1 MPNTEHTSTR
11 YDSELDEIRSHVL
24 EMGALVEVQL
34 RDAIA
39 TLSSGDVLRMDA
51 IVTNDHRVNALEVKV
66 DEQCVQV
73 IARRQPTAI
82 DLRFVMAVIKTIAD
96 LERIGDEAKKIAQM
110 GRLLALDSKGPE
122 VHHFHEIPQAAE
134 IALEMLHTA
143 MQAFASLDTALAE
156 HVVALDDQ
164 VDARFHAVLR
174 HLISYMIED
183 PRTIS
188 SALSILTIIKAIER
202 IGDHSENIAEYVIY
216 QVKGRDV
223 RNLGDDEV

>member
-1 MPNTEHTSTR
+1 MSNTEHTSTR
-11 YDSELDEIRSHVL
+11 YDSELNEIRSRVL
-24 EMGALVEVQL
+24 EMGALVEAQL
-34 RDAIA
+34 RDAISS
-39 TLSSGDVLRMDA
+39 LSSGDVLHMTA
-51 IVTNDHRVNALEVKV
+51 IVENDHRVNALEVLV

-82 DLRFVMAVIKTIAD
+82 DLRLVMAVIKTITD

-134 IALEMLHTA
+134 IALEMLHAA
-143 MQAFASLDTALAE
+143 MQAFATLDTDLAE
-156 HVVALDDQ
+156 HVGVLDDQ
-164 VDARFHAVLR
+164 VDERFHSVLR

-188 SALSILTIIKAIER
+188 SSLSILTIIKAIER
-202 IGDHSENIAEYVIY
+202 IGDHAENISEYVIY

-223 RNLGDDEV
+223 RHLSDGEV

>member
-1 MPNTEHTSTR
+1 MSNTEHTSTR
-11 YDSELDEIRSHVL
+11 YDSELNEIRSRVL
-24 EMGALVEVQL
+24 EMGALVEAQL

-39 TLSSGDVLRMDA
+39 SLSAGDVLRMTA
-51 IVTNDHRVNALEVKV
+51 IVENDHRVNALEVLV

-82 DLRFVMAVIKTIAD
+82 DLRLVMAVIKTITD

-122 VHHFHEIPQAAE
+122 VHHFHEIPQAAA
-134 IALEMLHTA
+134 IALEMLHAA
-143 MQAFASLDTALAE
+143 MQAFAALDTDLAD
-156 HVVALDDQ
+156 HVGVLDDQ
-164 VDARFHAVLR
+164 VDERFHSVLR

-188 SALSILTIIKAIER
+188 SSLSILTIIKAIER
-202 IGDHSENIAEYVIY
+202 IGDHAENISEYVIY

-223 RNLGDDEV
+223 RHLSDGKV